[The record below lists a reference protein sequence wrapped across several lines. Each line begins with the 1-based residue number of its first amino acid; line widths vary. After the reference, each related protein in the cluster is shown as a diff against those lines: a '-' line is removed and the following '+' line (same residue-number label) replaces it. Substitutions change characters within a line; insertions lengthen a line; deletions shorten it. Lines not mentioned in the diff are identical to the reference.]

1 MRTSLGDV
9 ADVIEA
15 AHVLYADE
23 PATSA
28 VLDGYGRRL
37 REPLRVAVAGIVK
50 AGKSTLLNALIGERI
65 APTDAGEC
73 TRTITWYRHAV
84 TAHITMHR
92 HDGTTERLP
101 VRRTDGRLDLD
112 LGSARS
118 DDVAWIDVGW
128 PSESLRSMILI
139 DTPGIASVTR
149 ENSARSVEFLVP
161 ENSPSAADAIIYLL
175 RHVHS
180 SDVRFLEAF
189 RDTAAG
195 ASQTVNAVA
204 VLSRADEIGSG
215 RIDSLVSA
223 AGIADR
229 YRRDGELRALAL
241 GVLPIAGL
249 LAEGARTLRES
260 EFIALR
266 ELARLDRAEREKLLV
281 SVDRFV
287 RPTAATSLSITA
299 RENLLQR
306 FGLFGVR
313 LAAALIRG
321 GATTSSALAER
332 LVQQSGMVALQEFV
346 VDHFR
351 QRAVALKARGVLQ
364 GVEQLVRER
373 PRPGADAVLGGIER
387 IMVRSHELRELA
399 LLAQLRTAPVA
410 LSVDDVADAERILGG
425 AGTAPVVRLGLADT
439 AGRPE
444 RDARVQSLLT
454 RWRALSESPL
464 SDRYTAHLCRMVVR
478 SVEGVAADL
487 AGAGAHAAAP
497 GGSVSRYGRRDAGGA
512 SDVVLASGPAQ
523 GSR

>member
-9 ADVIEA
+9 ADIIDA
-15 AHVLYADE
+15 AHVLYEDE
-23 PATSA
+23 PGTLEM
-28 VLDGYGRRL
+28 LDGYARRL

-73 TRTITWYRHAV
+73 TRAITWYRYAP
-84 TAHITMHR
+84 TAGITMHLQ
-92 HDGTTERLP
+92 DGTTERLP
-101 VRRTDGRLDLD
+101 VRRTDGRLELD
-112 LGSARS
+112 LGGRTA
-118 DDVAWIDVGW
+118 DEVAWIDVGW
-128 PSESLRSMILI
+128 PSEALRSTILI
-139 DTPGIASVTR
+139 DTPGIASVTH
-149 ENSARSVEFLVP
+149 ENSARSTRFLLP

-180 SDVRFLEAF
+180 SDVKFLQAF

-215 RIDSLVSA
+215 RIDSLLSA
-223 AGIADR
+223 AAIADR

-241 GVLPIAGL
+241 GVVPVAGL

-266 ELARLDRAEREKLLV
+266 ELARLDRDVRERLLV

-287 RPTAATSLSITA
+287 RPSTDTSLSIPV
-299 RENLLQR
+299 REALLQR

-313 LAAALIRG
+313 LAAALVRG

-332 LVQQSGMVALQEFV
+332 LVQQSGMLALQQFV

-351 QRAVALKARGVLQ
+351 SRAVALKARGVLQ

-373 PRPGADAVLGGIER
+373 PRPGADAVLAGIER
-387 IMVRSHELRELA
+387 VVVRSHDLRELS
-399 LLAQLRTAPVA
+399 LLADLRTAPVS
-410 LSVDDVADAERILGG
+410 LTSEDVAEGERVLGG
-425 AGTAPVVRLGLADT
+425 AGIAPAARLGLPDT
-439 AGRPE
+439 ATRDE
-444 RDARVQSLLT
+444 RDARVGQLLAH
-454 RWRALSESPL
+454 WRALSESPL
-464 SDRYTAHLCRMVVR
+464 NDRYTAHLCRMIVR
-478 SVEGVAADL
+478 SVEGVASEIAGGRPA
-487 AGAGAHAAAP
+487 AGAA
-497 GGSVSRYGRRDAGGA
+497 
-512 SDVVLASGPAQ
+512 DVVLAGGPAQ

>member
-9 ADVIEA
+9 ADVIDA
-15 AHVLYADE
+15 GRVLYEDE
-23 PATSA
+23 PDTMRL
-28 VLDGYGRRL
+28 LDGYAQRL

-73 TRTITWYRHAV
+73 TRAVTWYRYSPTARV
-84 TAHITMHR
+84 TLHLAEGGEVR
-92 HDGTTERLP
+92 VP
-101 VRRTDGRLDLD
+101 VRRADGRLEID
-112 LGSARS
+112 LGTRRA
-118 DDVAWIDVGW
+118 DEVAWIDVGW
-128 PSESLRSMILI
+128 PSESLRSTVLI
-139 DTPGIASVTR
+139 DTPGIASLTA
-149 ENSARSVEFLVP
+149 ENSARSMRFLLP

-215 RIDSLVSA
+215 RIDSLLSA
-223 AGIADR
+223 AAIAER
-229 YRRDGELRALAL
+229 YRRDGELQALAL
-241 GVLPIAGL
+241 GVLPVAGL

-266 ELARLDRAEREKLLV
+266 ELARIDRAARERLLI

-287 RPTAATSLSITA
+287 RPTTDTSLTIPV
-299 RENLLQR
+299 RENLLER

-332 LVQQSGMVALQEFV
+332 LVQQSGLVALQQFLL
-346 VDHFR
+346 DHFR
-351 QRAVALKARGVLQ
+351 ARSVALKARGVLQ
-364 GVEQLVRER
+364 GVETLIRER

-387 IMVRSHELRELA
+387 ITARSHDLRELS
-399 LLAQLRTAPVA
+399 LLADLRTARVA
-410 LSVDDVADAERILGG
+410 LSPQERADGERILGG
-425 AGTAPVVRLGLADT
+425 SGISVTARLGLADSAT
-439 AGRPE
+439 RVE
-444 RDARVQSLLT
+444 RDDRLARLLAH
-454 RWRALSESPL
+454 WRALSESPVN
-464 SDRYTAHLCRMVVR
+464 DRYTAHLCRMVVR
-478 SVEGVAADL
+478 SIEGVASELARRPADVT
-487 AGAGAHAAAP
+487 P
-497 GGSVSRYGRRDAGGA
+497 
-512 SDVVLASGPAQ
+512 DVMLASGPVES
-523 GSR
+523 GR

>member
-9 ADVIEA
+9 ADVLDA
-15 AHVLYADE
+15 ARVLYEDE
-23 PATSA
+23 PGTME
-28 VLDGYGRRL
+28 VLDGYARRL

-73 TRTITWYRHAV
+73 TRTITWYRYSQ
-84 TAHITMHR
+84 TARITLHTM
-92 HDGTTERLP
+92 DGREERLP
-101 VRRTDGRLDLD
+101 VRRTDGRLEID
-112 LGSARS
+112 LGGRTAEEVSR
-118 DDVAWIDVGW
+118 IDVGW
-128 PSESLRSMILI
+128 PSESLRSTILI
-139 DTPGIASVTR
+139 DTPGIASLTK
-149 ENSARSVEFLVP
+149 ENSARSMRFLLP

-180 SDVRFLEAF
+180 SDIRFLEAF

-215 RIDSLVSA
+215 RIDSLLSA
-223 AGIADR
+223 AAIADR
-229 YRRDGELRALAL
+229 YRREGELRALAL

-260 EFIALR
+260 EFIAFR
-266 ELARLDRAEREKLLV
+266 ELARLDRAARERLLV

-287 RPTAATSLSITA
+287 RPTSDTSLTIPV

-321 GATTSSALAER
+321 GATSSSALAER
-332 LVQQSGMVALQEFV
+332 LVQQSGMVALQQFV

-351 QRAVALKARGVLQ
+351 ARAVALKARGVLQ
-364 GVEQLVRER
+364 GVEDLVRER
-373 PRPGADAVLGGIER
+373 QRPGADAVLAGIER
-387 IMVRSHELRELA
+387 ITARSHDLRELS
-399 LLAQLRTAPVA
+399 LLADLRTSPVA
-410 LSVDDVADAERILGG
+410 ISPQDRAEGERVLGG
-425 AGTAPVVRLGLADT
+425 SGTSVATRLGLPDT
-439 AGRPE
+439 ATHAE
-444 RDARVQSLLT
+444 RADRVATLLA

-464 SDRYTAHLCRMVVR
+464 SDRYTAHLCRMIVR
-478 SVEGVAADL
+478 SVEGVASEIAGRPAAGVDDVML
-487 AGAGAHAAAP
+487 AG
-497 GGSVSRYGRRDAGGA
+497 
-512 SDVVLASGPAQ
+512 GPVQSA
-523 GSR
+523 R

>member
-9 ADVIEA
+9 ADVIDA
-15 AHVLYADE
+15 ARVLYADE
-23 PATSA
+23 PGTAEL
-28 VLDGYGRRL
+28 LDGYDGRL
-37 REPLRVAVAGIVK
+37 REPLRLAIAGIVK

-73 TRTITWYRHAV
+73 TRAITWYRHAP
-84 TAHITMHR
+84 TARITMHR
-92 HDGTTERLP
+92 QDGTSERLP
-101 VRRTDGRLDLD
+101 VRRTDGRLELD
-112 LGSARS
+112 LGGTTAEE
-118 DDVAWIDVGW
+118 VAWIDVGW
-128 PSESLRSMILI
+128 PSESLRSTILI
-139 DTPGIASVTR
+139 DTPGIASLTR
-149 ENSARSVEFLVP
+149 ENSARSTQFLVP
-161 ENSPSAADAIIYLL
+161 ENSPSAADAIVYLL

-215 RIDSLVSA
+215 RIDSLLSA
-223 AGIADR
+223 AAIADR

-241 GVLPIAGL
+241 GVLPVAGL

-266 ELARLDRAEREKLLV
+266 ELAGLDRAARERLLV

-287 RPTAATSLSITA
+287 RPTSDSSLSIPV
-299 RENLLQR
+299 RQNLLQR

-313 LAAALIRG
+313 LSAALIRG

-332 LVQQSGMVALQEFV
+332 LVQQSGMVALQEFLV
-346 VDHFR
+346 EHFR

-373 PRPGADAVLGGIER
+373 PRPGSDAVLGGIER
-387 IMVRSHELRELA
+387 ITARSHDLRELA
-399 LLAQLRTAPVA
+399 LLAELRTAPVSLTPGDIA
-410 LSVDDVADAERILGG
+410 EAERVLGG
-425 AGTAPVVRLGLADT
+425 VGTSSARRLGLAEGADR
-439 AGRPE
+439 AE
-444 RDARVQSLLT
+444 RDARVSTLLAH
-454 RWRALSESPL
+454 WRALSESPL

-478 SVEGVAADL
+478 SVEGVAAES
-487 AGAGAHAAAP
+487 A
-497 GGSVSRYGRRDAGGA
+497 GGSVAGEPAGA
-512 SDVVLASGPAQ
+512 AHVVLAGGPAQ
-523 GSR
+523 GAR

>member
-9 ADVIEA
+9 ADVIDAARVLYDDEA
-15 AHVLYADE
+15 ATAGL
-23 PATSA
+23 
-28 VLDGYGRRL
+28 LDGYAQRL
-37 REPLRVAVAGIVK
+37 REPLRVAIAGIVK

-73 TRTITWYRHAV
+73 TRTITWYRHAP
-84 TAHITMHR
+84 TARITMHL
-92 HDGTTERLP
+92 HDGGAVRLP
-101 VRRTDGRLDLD
+101 VRRTDGSLELD
-112 LGSARS
+112 LGGVRAEE
-118 DDVAWIDVGW
+118 VAWIDVGW
-128 PSESLRSMILI
+128 PSESLRSTILI

-149 ENSARSVEFLVP
+149 QNSARSMEFLVP
-161 ENSPSAADAIIYLL
+161 ENSPSAADAIVYLL

-241 GVLPIAGL
+241 GVLPVAGL

-266 ELARLDRAEREKLLV
+266 ELARLERPVRERLLI

-287 RPTAATSLSITA
+287 RPTAETSLSIPV
-299 RENLLQR
+299 RQNLLAR

-321 GATTSSALAER
+321 GAQTSSALAER
-332 LVQQSGMVALQEFV
+332 LVQQSGMVALQEFLV
-346 VDHFR
+346 EHFR

-387 IMVRSHELRELA
+387 ITARSHDLRELSI
-399 LLAQLRTAPVA
+399 LAQLRTAPVA
-410 LSVDDVADAERILGG
+410 LGAEEIAEAERVLGG
-425 AGTAPVVRLGLADT
+425 AGTTAPARLGLPETADRH
-439 AGRPE
+439 A
-444 RDARVQSLLT
+444 RDSRVIELLT

-478 SVEGVAADL
+478 SVEGVA
-487 AGAGAHAAAP
+487 
-497 GGSVSRYGRRDAGGA
+497 SEIAGGRPA
-512 SDVVLASGPAQ
+512 GGTPDVVLAGGPAQ
-523 GSR
+523 GTR

>member
-1 MRTSLGDV
+1 MRTSLGEV
-9 ADVIEA
+9 ADVIDA
-15 AHVLYADE
+15 ARVLYADE
-23 PATSA
+23 PATSEL
-28 VLDGYGRRL
+28 LDGYAQRL

-73 TRTITWYRHAV
+73 TRAITWYRHAS
-84 TAHITMHR
+84 TAHVTLHLR
-92 HDGTTERLP
+92 DGGTVSLP
-101 VRRTDGRLDLD
+101 VRRVEGRLDLD
-112 LGSARS
+112 LQGRSA

-128 PSESLRSMILI
+128 PSESLRSTILI
-139 DTPGIASVTR
+139 DTPGIASLTR
-149 ENSARSVEFLVP
+149 ENSQRAMQFLVP
-161 ENSPSAADAIIYLL
+161 ENTPSAADAIVYLL

-195 ASQTVNAVA
+195 TSQTVNAVA

-223 AGIADR
+223 AAIADR

-266 ELARLDRAEREKLLV
+266 EVARLDRRVREALLV

-287 RPTAATSLSITA
+287 RPTATTSLSIPV
-299 RENLLQR
+299 RENLLAR

-321 GATTSSALAER
+321 GASTSSALADR
-332 LVQQSGMVALQEFV
+332 LVQQSGMVALQEFFAS
-346 VDHFR
+346 HFR
-351 QRAVALKARGVLQ
+351 ARAVPLKARGVLQ
-364 GVEQLVRER
+364 GVEQLIRER

-387 IMVRSHELRELA
+387 IVARSHDLRELA
-399 LLAQLRTAPVA
+399 LLADLRTATVSLSPREVA
-410 LSVDDVADAERILGG
+410 EAERILGG
-425 AGTAPVVRLGLADT
+425 EGTAVTARLGLRDT
-439 AGRPE
+439 ATPAE
-444 RDARVQSLLT
+444 RDARVDELLA
-454 RWRALSESPL
+454 RWRALSESPV
-464 SDRYTAHLCRMVVR
+464 SDRYTAHLCRMIVR
-478 SVEGVAADL
+478 SVEGVASE
-487 AGAGAHAAAP
+487 AAA
-497 GGSVSRYGRRDAGGA
+497 GRAARGA
-512 SDVVLASGPAQ
+512 SDVVLSGGPA
-523 GSR
+523 